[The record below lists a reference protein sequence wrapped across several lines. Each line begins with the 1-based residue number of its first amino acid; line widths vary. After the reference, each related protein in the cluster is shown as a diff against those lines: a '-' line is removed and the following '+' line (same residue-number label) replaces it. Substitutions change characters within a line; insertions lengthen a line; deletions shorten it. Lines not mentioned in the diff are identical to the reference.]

1 MTMVTPAW
9 THAATLEVRVTAS
22 GELACLHAASLDLSN
37 R

>member
-9 THAATLEVRVTAS
+9 TRAATPEVSATAS
-22 GELACLHAASLDLSN
+22 GELACMHAASLDLSN